1 MIKICVVTGTR
12 AEYGLFMPLMKAIQ
26 ESDLYELQLL
36 VTGMHLSPE
45 FGLTYQQIETDGFSI
60 NEKVEILLSADTDTA
75 IVKSTGLGLIGFA
88 DAFDRLSPDW
98 VLLLGDRFETFAA
111 ATCAYLKKIPI
122 IHIHG
127 GETTAGAT
135 DEALRHAITK
145 MSSLH
150 FTTTEDYRKR
160 VLQLGEPDE
169 QVFNVGAIGIDNVFE
184 LPLFNKEDLE
194 KSLDFSLNGDVFLVT
209 YHPVTLEQ
217 SGTEQQFQSLL
228 DALDEWPSALLVFTM
243 PNADANGRVI
253 IDMIRNYVQQHKGR
267 AAAFTSLG
275 QLRYLS
281 LMRHASVVVGNSSSG
296 IIEAP
301 SFGIPTVNIG
311 DRQKGRVAA
320 ASVIHCEPEKNSI
333 RQALKKAF
341 DFQFRAFSKTV
352 KNPYGKGN
360 TTERIMEVLKKKL
373 ADFNL
378 KKEFVDR
385 NFQNKIE

>member
-12 AEYGLFMPLMKAIQ
+12 ADYGLLMPLMKAI
-26 ESDLYELQLL
+26 SASTAYELQLL

-45 FGLTYQQIETDGFSI
+45 FGLTYQQIQTDGFRI

-88 DAFDRLSPDW
+88 DSFDRLLPDW
-98 VLLLGDRFETFAA
+98 ILLLGDRFETFAA

-145 MSSLH
+145 MATLH
-150 FTTTEDYRKR
+150 FTTTEEYRTR
-160 VLQLGEPDE
+160 VLQLGEPGE
-169 QVFNVGAIGIDNVFE
+169 QVFNVGAIGLDNIFG
-184 LPLFNKEDLE
+184 LPLLNKEDVE
-194 KSLDFSLNGDVFLVT
+194 KLLAVSLSGDVFLVT

-217 SGTEQQFQSLL
+217 SGSGEQFQSLL
-228 DALDEWPSALLVFTM
+228 DALDEWPDAVLIFTM
-243 PNADANGRVI
+243 PNADADGRI
-253 IDMIRNYVQQHKGR
+253 IIEMVRNYVQKHKER
-267 AAAFTSLG
+267 AMSFTSLG

-311 DRQKGRVAA
+311 DRQKGRIAA
-320 ASVIHCEPEKNSI
+320 DSVIHCEPEKNAI
-333 RQALKKAF
+333 KQALKKAF
-341 DFQFRAFSKTV
+341 DPQFRAFSTTV
-352 KNPYGKGN
+352 ENPYGNGN
-360 TTERIMEVLKKKL
+360 TTKKIMEVLKRKI
-373 ADFNL
+373 AHFNL
-378 KKEFVDR
+378 KKQFVDR
-385 NFQNKIE
+385 SFDE